1 MPDINKIITN
11 IDTNSPQLADREL
24 DMQGWDE
31 AQGQRYAGQEGIEM
45 SDQHWEVVQFLR
57 EHYLK
62 HGPAKNG
69 RELSDT
75 MDKQFADQGG
85 RKYLRRL
92 FPDGP
97 VTQGMRIAGLPLPP
111 NTGDGGFGVSR

>member
-11 IDTNSPQLADREL
+11 VDTDSPQLANREL

-31 AQGQRYAGQEGIEM
+31 AQGRRNAGQEGIEM
-45 SDQHWEVVQFLR
+45 TDAHWEVVQFLR

-62 HGPAKNG
+62 HGPAKSG
-69 RELSDT
+69 RELSDI
-75 MDKQFADQGG
+75 MDKRFSDQGG
-85 RKYLRRL
+85 RKHLRRL
-92 FPDGP
+92 FPEGP

-111 NTGDGGFGVSR
+111 HSEDEGFGVNR

>member
-1 MPDINKIITN
+1 MPDINKIITS
-11 IDTNSPQLADREL
+11 IDADSPQLADREL
-24 DMQGWDE
+24 DMQGWNE
-31 AQGQRYAGQEGIEM
+31 AQGKRNAEQEGIEM
-45 SDQHWEVVQFLR
+45 SGPHWEVVQFLR

-62 HGPAKNG
+62 HGPAKSG

-75 MDKQFADQGG
+75 MDEQFADQGG

-92 FPDGP
+92 FPEGP

-111 NTGDGGFGVSR
+111 HTGDEGFGVNR